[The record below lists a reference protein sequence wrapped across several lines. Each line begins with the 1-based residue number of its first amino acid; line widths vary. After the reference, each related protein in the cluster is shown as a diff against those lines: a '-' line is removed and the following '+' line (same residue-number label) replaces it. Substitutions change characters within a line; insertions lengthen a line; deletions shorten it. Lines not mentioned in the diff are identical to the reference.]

1 MRIPKNMLEKMP
13 ELVIPVINEVFK
25 TSYDVS
31 EKMEQLRN
39 EHHTKHGEIIT
50 DSCISIRDCLYHIE
64 CQSRPDGQMVIR
76 MMEYDFSVAIENAE
90 LGGHD
95 MYEMSFP
102 QSCVLYLRHDAS
114 TPDKLKM
121 KVHLRTGESFVYE
134 TAIIKVQNYTSDEIF
149 QKELLFFLPFYIMR
163 YEKDLKKISRNSEEA
178 NRFFKD
184 FTHIREA
191 LEKELTDNGKSDL
204 YTSLIALIKRISDY
218 MLKDEQIL
226 KKGVAATMGGKVLM
240 LESERLEKKGRREG
254 KIEGKREGKLE
265 GAAEKGMQ
273 IYLNMR
279 RRGIA
284 ASEAKAL
291 ADISDTLADKA
302 EKMI

>member
-1 MRIPKNMLEKMP
+1 
-13 ELVIPVINEVFK
+13 
-25 TSYDVS
+25 
-31 EKMEQLRN
+31 
-39 EHHTKHGEIIT
+39 
-50 DSCISIRDCLYHIE
+50 
-64 CQSRPDGQMVIR
+64 
-76 MMEYDFSVAIENAE
+76 
-90 LGGHD
+90 
-95 MYEMSFP
+95 
-102 QSCVLYLRHDAS
+102 
-114 TPDKLKM
+114 
-121 KVHLRTGESFVYE
+121 
-134 TAIIKVQNYTSDEIF
+134 
-149 QKELLFFLPFYIMR
+149 MR

-291 ADISDTLADKA
+291 ADISDTLAGKA